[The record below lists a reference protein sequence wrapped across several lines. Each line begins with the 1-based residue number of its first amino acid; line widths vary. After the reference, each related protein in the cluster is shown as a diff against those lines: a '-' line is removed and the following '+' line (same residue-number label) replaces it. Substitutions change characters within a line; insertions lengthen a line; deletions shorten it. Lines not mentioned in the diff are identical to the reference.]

1 MPITPRVSW
10 DSHWWFWKFYLFVCI
25 RLCTLQVTSR
35 RSYIYSN
42 IYVHNDPKGFLVTI
56 IMAYPSMSFF
66 YWHLRIYESFRKLIL
81 NFNYWMFCLKLRECL
96 IPLRC
101 HIQYVSDLFRED
113 PGDDQVTWSPTVS
126 QNDKKLRVTENLN
139 FWDILEKT
147 ISDRIHWDNNSQP
160 TSWVN
165 PTVLEFT

>member
-1 MPITPRVSW
+1 
-10 DSHWWFWKFYLFVCI
+10 
-25 RLCTLQVTSR
+25 
-35 RSYIYSN
+35 
-42 IYVHNDPKGFLVTI
+42 
-56 IMAYPSMSFF
+56 
-66 YWHLRIYESFRKLIL
+66 
-81 NFNYWMFCLKLRECL
+81 MFCLKLRECL

-147 ISDRIHWDNNSQP
+147 ISDRIKIYPGEPKLD
-160 TSWVN
+160 VIIRAN
-165 PTVLEFT
+165 PA